1 MTEKVL
7 QPTSEEQINRITARL
22 SETLSERRKKHTFFV
37 EKEALALA
45 ETLVL
50 VYNIDDAFKN
60 DLRAAALLHDITKEL
75 SLTEQ
80 LSLCRTH
87 GIDPG
92 KYPSGAI
99 LHGHTAAFVGRA
111 ELGINDRVFSAVY
124 CHTTGSASMS
134 VMDKLLFL
142 ADYIEPSR
150 THAACKRTRAYYYS
164 QLEARGAK
172 EALQVLDETTLLCL
186 EGTLAHLLEKGNLID
201 LETVKARNALVAQNV
216 CIRTTIPRG
225 TDT

>member
-1 MTEKVL
+1 MTEKAFQAV
-7 QPTSEEQINRITARL
+7 SEEQINRITARL
-22 SETLSERRKKHTFFV
+22 SETLSENRKKHTFFV

-75 SLTEQ
+75 PLSEQ
-80 LSLCRTH
+80 LSLCKTYD
-87 GIDPG
+87 IDPG
-92 KYPSGAI
+92 EHPSGAI
-99 LHGHTAAFVGRA
+99 LHGHTAAYVGRA
-111 ELGINDRVFSAVY
+111 EFGINDRVFSAVY
-124 CHTTGSASMS
+124 CHTTGKASMS
-134 VMDKLLFL
+134 VMDKLLLL

-150 THAACKRTRAYYYS
+150 THAACKQTRAYYYA
-164 QLEARGAK
+164 QLEARGAR
-172 EALQVLDETTLLCL
+172 EALQILDETTLLCL
-186 EGTLAHLLEKGNLID
+186 DKTLAHLLEKGNLID

-216 CIRTTIPRG
+216 CVRAALLQE